1 MGSIIILDYHYSW
14 LMGLNNSIFAKSEK
28 NLQNFLKEMEIFLYL
43 HQPKAIATKCFINP
57 FVSFF
62 CQIWLVHW
70 TKSNIR

>member
-1 MGSIIILDYHYSW
+1 
-14 LMGLNNSIFAKSEK
+14 MGLNNSIFAKSEK

-62 CQIWLVHW
+62 VKFGWSIGQKV
-70 TKSNIR
+70 T